1 MAPAGASCSARS
13 GADYRFRAYQC
24 TPLPLSLSHVSSCT
38 PPTFFA
44 CEQTGAFTPVET
56 TELGEISRLLPEFE
70 DRKAKVIGLCCA
82 TAEEFDAW
90 AADAMGLTG

>member
-1 MAPAGASCSARS
+1 VPTTASALTSAHLS
-13 GADYRFRAYQC
+13 
-24 TPLPLSLSHVSSCT
+24 LSLSLSHVSSCT

>member
-24 TPLPLSLSHVSSCT
+24 IPLPLSLSHVSSCT